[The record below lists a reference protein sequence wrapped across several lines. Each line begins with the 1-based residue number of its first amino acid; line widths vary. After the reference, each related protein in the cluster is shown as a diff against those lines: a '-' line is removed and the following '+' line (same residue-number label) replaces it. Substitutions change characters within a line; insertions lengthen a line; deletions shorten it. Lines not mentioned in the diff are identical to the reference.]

1 MALIRSFMGRSG
13 VAGLWA
19 DASGAH
25 VQSWTFTVLGLAQ
38 LGVALALRSP
48 VRRAG
53 LWSHGLDLA
62 VAGAAV
68 LQLAGVYLPP
78 LQSLLGTHAV
88 AGGPLIG
95 LTLLALLPGVITR
108 LVRRH
113 TVGQDRT

>member
-1 MALIRSFMGRSG
+1 MGRSG

-62 VAGAAV
+62 VAGAGV
-68 LQLAGVYLPP
+68 LNRLESCGPAMESTASGWLRP
-78 LQSLLGTHAV
+78 TF
-88 AGGPLIG
+88 GGWK
-95 LTLLALLPGVITR
+95 
-108 LVRRH
+108 
-113 TVGQDRT
+113 